1 MKLRKSSR
9 LKNLAKTKFF
19 KRTIRYRLIN
29 YRLINYSC
37 KLKTSSLKNLAKAK
51 FF

>member
-9 LKNLAKTKFF
+9 LKNLVLAKFF